1 MYTRKEIIDEIKSV
15 YEDLNLCQ
23 TELISARLAKDH
35 KREMK
40 ALYELER
47 QVIGVQQ
54 DLTVIYNY
62 LNEHY
67 NWQEIQRIVEI
78 ADAIIHPAP
87 ERGWTQEK
95 YYREILKHYEISTE
109 NSEA

>member
-1 MYTRKEIIDEIKSV
+1 MYSRKELIKEIKSV

-47 QVIGVQQ
+47 QVIGVQ
-54 DLTVIYNY
+54 
-62 LNEHY
+62 
-67 NWQEIQRIVEI
+67 
-78 ADAIIHPAP
+78 
-87 ERGWTQEK
+87 
-95 YYREILKHYEISTE
+95 
-109 NSEA
+109 

>member
-47 QVIGVQQ
+47 QIIGVQQ

-78 ADAIIHPAP
+78 ADETTIRMGCTKEEYYKEVF
-87 ERGWTQEK
+87 ER
-95 YYREILKHYEISTE
+95 YE
-109 NSEA
+109 NQD

>member
-1 MYTRKEIIDEIKSV
+1 MYSRKELLEEIKSV

-23 TELISARLAKDH
+23 NELISARLAKDH

-40 ALYELER
+40 ALRELER

-67 NWQEIQRIVEI
+67 NWQEIQRIVKI
-78 ADAIIHPAP
+78 ADRLITHSD
-87 ERGWTQEK
+87 K
-95 YYREILKHYEISTE
+95 YLGSEEEYYKEILRRYEHNE
-109 NSEA
+109 KDSEA

>member
-23 TELISARLAKDH
+23 TELISARVAKDH

-54 DLTVIYNY
+54 DLTVVYNY

-67 NWQEIQRIVEI
+67 NWQDIQRIVEI

-95 YYREILKHYEISTE
+95 YYTEVLRQYEKE
-109 NSEA
+109 NENQD

>member
-15 YEDLNLCQ
+15 YEDLNLYQ
-23 TELISARLAKDH
+23 NELISARLAKDH

-40 ALYELER
+40 ALHELER
-47 QVIGVQQ
+47 QVVGVQQ

-67 NWQEIQRIVEI
+67 NWQEIRRIVKI
-78 ADAIIHPAP
+78 ADNLIHLASDH
-87 ERGWTQEK
+87 GWTREE
-95 YYREILKHYEISTE
+95 YYSEILRQYEHNEKDSK
-109 NSEA
+109 A